1 MKKSLREDKHRIVFV
16 HDASGLFAG
25 APLNLPGKHYTT
37 PKVVEEVKD
46 KHSSLL
52 LQFALNSSKLE
63 IIEPQRKYLK
73 EVEEEAKK
81 IGEIIALSNTDIS
94 IIALALE
101 LKYKGYDVV
110 VVTDD
115 YAVQN
120 TALHLGIEFLSMKTI
135 GIKRT
140 MRYKVYCPI
149 CGWEGVTSLK
159 ICPRCE
165 SALKRK
171 PAKS

>member
-1 MKKSLREDKHRIVFV
+1 MRKSLREDKHRIVFV

-37 PKVVEEVKD
+37 PKVIEEVKD
-46 KHSSLL
+46 RHSSLL
-52 LQFALNSSKLE
+52 LQFALNSGKLE
-63 IIEPQRKYLK
+63 VIEPQGKYFRKVK
-73 EVEEEAKK
+73 EEAKR
-81 IGEIIALSNTDIS
+81 IGEIVALSSTDIS
-94 IIALALE
+94 VIALALE
-101 LKYKGYDVV
+101 LKDKDYDVV

-120 TALHLGIEFLSMKTI
+120 TVLHLGIEFLSMKTI
-135 GIKRT
+135 GIKK
-140 MRYKVYCPI
+140 MVRYQVYCPV